1 MKELK
6 TQFANALLVILTVA
20 AVSSAFINFQQNF
33 QLDKRYRLPEDGVT
47 WVDRIQPDG
56 KNLVQALHVTV
67 RSPGENAGIRTNDV
81 LVKIKGVRIDS
92 AIDVAQVLI
101 RLGPWRPADYMV
113 VRNVDGTGI
122 EIKANVIVGERV
134 PEYAV
139 SYQYAVGVA
148 YLFIGLFVY
157 FRRGNA
163 PKSLH
168 FLILCLSSFVLSTF
182 HYTGK
187 LNAFDQVIYWG
198 NIVAGL
204 FAPTI
209 FLHFCLTFP
218 EPRGWLRGR
227 FRRAVLYIPA
237 LLLLTLTIGIALGNI
252 RVKLS
257 PIELRWVLDRVL
269 LGFLSGVY
277 LLGALA
283 LTLEHRQTEDA
294 IVRQQLKWLRNGAV
308 LGILPFTCLYVL
320 PYMLGA
326 APGFYMQLAVLFLP
340 LIPLTWAY
348 AIVRYRLMDV
358 DVIFQQGYVYTLA
371 TLAVLGV
378 FYALFLTLGK
388 FDDLSPKA
396 VVTLIFV
403 ATFVFQPIRNWIQ
416 EQLDRYYF
424 YKDRYDYRR
433 TLVEFARELSS
444 ETDLETMLESVA
456 DRLLRT
462 LSIRHLAFFVQEAA
476 PGDRPE
482 GDDHFALRLATGKIE
497 KYRDRTHLDL
507 SFLSSK
513 PDQPYLFFERTR
525 HALDVVSRELPASVR
540 HTIADLDLTYY
551 VPCSV
556 RGRTIAYL
564 GVSRT
569 GKGDFLSSD
578 DVELLVTLSGYVG
591 IAIENARLY
600 CSLQQKVGEY
610 ERLKEFSENIVESIN
625 VGVLAADLQDRVES
639 WNTEIERLTGIPRHL
654 ALGRPLSELFPEAL
668 CAKFEEVRGQ
678 IGIHNIYKFPLRPSN
693 RYVLRTMQVS
703 SSEVSPTKAPA
714 NEVSTIEA
722 SMSQTSTSQASTSQ
736 TSTIEASTNGH
747 QNGHGLMRRAPEAEP
762 REAVLNLAIA
772 PLVSKE
778 QKQIGRL
785 IIFDDI
791 TDRSE
796 LERRLV
802 QADKLSSIGLL
813 AAGVAHEVNTP
824 LAVISTYA
832 QLLAKQV
839 SGDDQKSKLLEKI
852 AKQTFRAS
860 EIVNSLLNFSRTSPA
875 EFDDVDLNRIV
886 VETISLVSHQLER
899 ARVQVHLN
907 LMPRLPVI
915 KGNAGKLQQVFLN
928 LVLNARDAMDAGG
941 TLTISSSADNDSA
954 RIEVTDTGQ
963 GISSENLSRIYDPF
977 FTTKMAR
984 KGTGLGLSVTYGIV
998 REHGGSIEVQSE
1010 PGAGTLF
1017 HLEFPFAQKPVN
1029 A

>member
-1 MKELK
+1 MTPAKWDGRAVKELK

-20 AVSSAFINFQQNF
+20 AVASAFINFQQNF
-33 QLDKRYRLPEDGVT
+33 QLDKRYRLPQDGVT
-47 WVDRIQPDG
+47 WVDRVQPDG
-56 KNLVQALHVTV
+56 RNIVQALHVSV

-101 RLGPWRPADYMV
+101 RLGPWRPADYV
-113 VRNVDGTGI
+113 VIRNVNGTGI

-148 YLFIGLFVY
+148 YLLIGLFVY

-227 FRRAVLYIPA
+227 FRMAVLYVPA
-237 LLLLTLTIGIALGNI
+237 LLLLALTVGIGLGNI
-252 RVKLS
+252 RIKMS
-257 PIELRWVLDRVL
+257 PIELRWILDRVL

-283 LTLEHRQTEDA
+283 LTMEHRRTEDA
-294 IVRQQLKWLRNGAV
+294 IVRQQLKWLRNGAL
-308 LGILPFTCLYVL
+308 LGILPFTCLYVI

-340 LIPLTWAY
+340 MIPLTWAY

-371 TLAVLGV
+371 TVAVLGV
-378 FYALFLTLGK
+378 FYAMFLALGK

-462 LSIRHLAFFVQEAA
+462 LSIKHLAFFIQDGE
-476 PGDRPE
+476 
-482 GDDHFALRLATGKIE
+482 DDFELRMATGKIE

-507 SFLSSK
+507 SFLSPK

-525 HALDVVSRELPASVR
+525 HALDVVSREWPASVR

-551 VPCSV
+551 VPCAV

-569 GKGDFLSSD
+569 DKGDFLSSD

-654 ALGRPLSELFPEAL
+654 ALGRPLSELFPEEL
-668 CAKFEEVRGQ
+668 CEKFEEVRGQ
-678 IGIHNIYKFPLRPSN
+678 TGIHNIYKFALRPTN
-693 RYVLRTMQVS
+693 KYAPRTIDAVATGH
-703 SSEVSPTKAPA
+703 V
-714 NEVSTIEA
+714 
-722 SMSQTSTSQASTSQ
+722 
-736 TSTIEASTNGH
+736 NG
-747 QNGHGLMRRAPEAEP
+747 NGNGLIHHEPEQ

-875 EFDDVDLNRIV
+875 EFDNVDLNRVV

-899 ARVQVHLN
+899 AKIQVHLN
-907 LMPRLPVI
+907 LLPNLPAI

-941 TLTISSSADNDSA
+941 SLTIASSAGEDSA

-1017 HLEFPFAQKPVN
+1017 HLEFPFAHKPVN